1 MANDKI
7 TISQILA
14 IKGGTTEELCQYAK
28 DKGVSLPCDP
38 DYSLSSS
45 ELNAIDPLLAFKM
58 KYCHIQNKNDGQNL
72 SEETVT
78 CTPEVSNQSK
88 ATQAEPQIGILGK
101 IEKKKTPKR
110 VIGIVKFFDTTKGW
124 GFVVSGNKGISG
136 KPEDEGKLFSLHIT
150 SSEWKSSSYPRD
162 NEWIILTPRKNA
174 RGWSALNAERLEY
187 NRETLLFAMKYRGKY
202 AKISGSDSKG
212 DRYDE
217 NILCR
222 IINQMT
228 LTRRSGISRYSYG
241 PATYDTT
248 KFSEIIDAFCE
259 YIAEMPDRKSVV

>member
-78 CTPEVSNQSK
+78 CTPEVWW
-88 ATQAEPQIGILGK
+88 
-101 IEKKKTPKR
+101 R
-110 VIGIVKFFDTTKGW
+110 FRR
-124 GFVVSGNKGISG
+124 
-136 KPEDEGKLFSLHIT
+136 T
-150 SSEWKSSSYPRD
+150 SS
-162 NEWIILTPRKNA
+162 
-174 RGWSALNAERLEY
+174 
-187 NRETLLFAMKYRGKY
+187 
-202 AKISGSDSKG
+202 
-212 DRYDE
+212 
-217 NILCR
+217 
-222 IINQMT
+222 
-228 LTRRSGISRYSYG
+228 
-241 PATYDTT
+241 
-248 KFSEIIDAFCE
+248 
-259 YIAEMPDRKSVV
+259 